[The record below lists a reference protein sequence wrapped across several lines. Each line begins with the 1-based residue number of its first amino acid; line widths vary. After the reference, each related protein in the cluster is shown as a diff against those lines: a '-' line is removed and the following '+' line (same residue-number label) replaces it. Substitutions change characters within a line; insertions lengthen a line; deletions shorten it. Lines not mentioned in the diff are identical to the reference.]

1 MNRLERLLG
10 VLILGFAVALPA
22 VADDK
27 KPQPKPGEKN
37 AAKADQGQGEAPDA
51 AAMMAMYEEM
61 AKPGPQH
68 AALKALAGSWKANI
82 SAWMDPSAEP
92 MKSTGTVERKMILG
106 DRYLQEEFAG
116 TFMDKPFSGFGI
128 SGYDN
133 VSKKFVSTWIDTW
146 STGMMNST
154 GTADASFKTFTY
166 KSDQPDPM
174 SGMHMKHV
182 LKIVNNDKHVFEMFM
197 IDKDGKEMKSM
208 EIEYT
213 RK

>member
-1 MNRLERLLG
+1 MSKLERLLG
-10 VLILGFAVALPA
+10 VLVLGFAVAIPA
-22 VADDK
+22 VAEDK
-27 KPQPKPGEKN
+27 KPQPK
-37 AAKADQGQGEAPDA
+37 ADQKKAAADQDKGEAPDM

-68 AALKALAGSWKANI
+68 EALKALAGSWKANMTC
-82 SAWMDPSAEP
+82 WMDPNAEP
-92 MKSTGTVERKMILG
+92 MKSTGTAERKMVLG
-106 DRYLQEEFAG
+106 GRYLHEEFVG
-116 TFMDKPFSGFGI
+116 TFMDKPFAGFGV

-133 VSKKFVSTWIDTW
+133 LSKKFVSSWIDSW
-146 STGMMNST
+146 STGMMTSS

-182 LKIVNNDKHVFEMFM
+182 LRIVNNDKHIFEMFM
-197 IDKDGKEMKSM
+197 IDKDGKETKSM